1 MLIVDV
7 GQPPLERVRPST
19 VEELIL
25 KEVDRT
31 AEAARG
37 HFKSATHYLLGAG
50 EKLLH
55 H

>member
-7 GQPPLERVRPST
+7 GQPPLAAVRPST
-19 VEELIL
+19 VEELLL
-25 KEVDRT
+25 KEVDKT

-37 HFKSATHYLLGAG
+37 RFESAAHYLLGAG